1 MAAALYAF
9 LAAAIAGI
17 GARDQMLVAALVAR
31 QGRHWGLLLV
41 ALGSAGLTTLL
52 AALAAAT
59 LAGELNIRAGML
71 LAALAL
77 ALAALE
83 LAILQPRRS
92 LQEPT
97 RSLGA
102 GAIVLFATQLT
113 DATRFL
119 IFAIAIA
126 THVPKAA
133 LLGGAL
139 GSAVV
144 VAIGWLGGSDI
155 LAMRLKGVR
164 RGFAALLIL
173 VAGWLLWQVARP

>member
-1 MAAALYAF
+1 MAAALFAF
-9 LAAAIAGI
+9 VAALIAGI
-17 GARDQMLVAALVAR
+17 GARDQVLVAALVAR
-31 QGRHWGLLLV
+31 QGRHLGLLAV
-41 ALGSAGLTTLL
+41 VLGSTWITTFI
-52 AALAAAT
+52 AAFAAAT
-59 LAGELNIRAGML
+59 LAGELNARAGML

-92 LQEPT
+92 LAEPT

-102 GAIVLFATQLT
+102 GALVLFVTQLT

-139 GSAVV
+139 GSALV
-144 VAIGWLGGSDI
+144 VAAGWLMGEEL
-155 LAMRLKGVR
+155 LALRLKRLR
-164 RGFAALLIL
+164 RVLAALLTL
-173 VAGWLLWQVARP
+173 VAAWLVWQVAMP